1 MKGRAATS
9 LRATVPPDDA
19 ALAAAVLGVS
29 TALLAAIGL
38 ALLAPPLI
46 PAVLIGTLALALAMA
61 QRLGRNTA
69 ADPTLLGAVSAAP
82 VLTLALLLMPGL
94 GAAGMLGLPVAASVA
109 VAAGVAAARARP
121 PADAPPTCPRC
132 GYNLEGLS
140 WMQGGTCCP
149 ECAFPEAPCA
159 AGRVAFLRGM
169 LGRRRIFRTDAMH
182 ARLDRPARE
191 NMERELKDLERRE
204 A

>member
-1 MKGRAATS
+1 MKGRAAAS
-9 LRATVPPDDA
+9 LRATVPPDAA

-69 ADPTLLGAVSAAP
+69 ANPTLLGAVSAAP

-132 GYNLEGLS
+132 GYNLEGLP

-149 ECAFPEAPCA
+149 ECAFPDAPFA
-159 AGRVAFLRGM
+159 AGRAAFLRNM
-169 LGRRRIFRTDAMH
+169 LTRPRIFRTGAMH

-191 NMERELKDLERRE
+191 NMERELKALERRE